1 MNENCCP
8 VNIYLDF
15 SKAFDSLNY
24 DILLSKLA
32 YYGIQPNAL
41 RLLTSYLQDRCQYVQ
56 LDNVKSCEHPT
67 TCGIPQGSVLGPLL
81 FNILIND
88 ITEASKKFD
97 FIMYADDTTLA
108 STLENFG
115 TVNDVTNLERELNQ
129 EITKVYSWLLSNKLM
144 LNAAKSKFMI
154 FFKVPKVVPRLS
166 LTIAGNPIEQVNEF
180 NFLGIT
186 LDQNITWKPHITK
199 TAIKIARVIGVL
211 NKLKHIFPQHILL
224 TIYNSLIQPHLIY
237 GLYLWGLNCKRLKIL
252 QKKAVRILA
261 FRPYISHST
270 PIFKTLK
277 ILKLEDLYTMQLY
290 KFYYKNTNNLL
301 PSYFNSFT
309 PYYNN
314 ENHNHDLRYRI
325 LRLPMTRHE
334 YYVQCTKYQ
343 LLRLI
348 RETPHIDLNRCTQLN
363 IVQFSAY
370 FKYSFIN
377 NYNPVCNLKYC
388 HVCG

>member
-1 MNENCCP
+1 MS
-8 VNIYLDF
+8 I
-15 SKAFDSLNY
+15 
-24 DILLSKLA
+24 
-32 YYGIQPNAL
+32 
-41 RLLTSYLQDRCQYVQ
+41 R
-56 LDNVKSCEHPT
+56 DNVKSCEHPT

-88 ITEASKKFD
+88 ITEASTKFD

-108 STLENFG
+108 TTLENFG
-115 TVNDVTNLERELNQ
+115 TVNDVTNLERELNK

-199 TAIKIARVIGVL
+199 MAIKIARVIGVL

-237 GLYLWGLNCKRLKIL
+237 GSYLWGLNCKRLKIL

-290 KFYYKNTNNLL
+290 KFYYKTLII
-301 PSYFNSFT
+301 
-309 PYYNN
+309 YY
-314 ENHNHDLRYRI
+314 HRI
-325 LRLPMTRHE
+325 SIASHHIITMKTIIMTSGIE
-334 YYVQCTKYQ
+334 Y
-343 LLRLI
+343 
-348 RETPHIDLNRCTQLN
+348 
-363 IVQFSAY
+363 
-370 FKYSFIN
+370 
-377 NYNPVCNLKYC
+377 
-388 HVCG
+388 